1 MPSFK
6 SLPLPNIRFP
16 RMSVPDKSVIAN
28 VFALTALLGI
38 QTASISALEP
48 RTPRLSSS
56 ERLAQ
61 TTAQR
66 VPEASPS
73 AASSGDPLNS
83 PFPIPWNWVVEMQ
96 SQAVSLS
103 EPQIRYYR
111 SQALVSP
118 DRKYAAYSR
127 IQMELSPD
135 AIAHTVSSML
145 FLENLETGDLQFV
158 TASSPAVRNPKIDAS
173 EYGQPGMIAIL
184 MPIAWSETG
193 DRLLIRG
200 FDSMFGT
207 GLASDY
213 AVVWNQTDGALQAI
227 APSNLTYSNAVL
239 LGWSQANPE
248 NVLFRAGFLG
258 DEQWPM
264 VAVNMNSYAV
274 AARDDQPVAYGQLS
288 DAFWDGPQARIE
300 SN

>member
-1 MPSFK
+1 M
-6 SLPLPNIRFP
+6 
-16 RMSVPDKSVIAN
+16 
-28 VFALTALLGI
+28 
-38 QTASISALEP
+38 
-48 RTPRLSSS
+48 
-56 ERLAQ
+56 
-61 TTAQR
+61 
-66 VPEASPS
+66 
-73 AASSGDPLNS
+73 
-83 PFPIPWNWVVEMQ
+83 
-96 SQAVSLS
+96 
-103 EPQIRYYR
+103 
-111 SQALVSP
+111 SP

-127 IQMELSPD
+127 IQMELNPD

-158 TASSPAVRNPKIDAS
+158 TASSPAVRNPNIDAS

-184 MPIAWSETG
+184 MPVAWSEMG

-207 GLASDY
+207 DLASDY
-213 AVVWNQTDGALQAI
+213 AVVWNQSDGALQAI
-227 APSNLTYSNAVL
+227 TPNNLTYSNAVL

-274 AARDDQPVAYGQLS
+274 AAGDDQPMAYGQFS